1 MPDGLRRAQTTKLR
15 MNTVTAAENLTD
27 ISYLKVCK
35 LLKAPLKTLNKH
47 KTRVCLKQ
55 SGSLAL
61 KDCPV
66 RFCSHSCKPKTKYFY
81 LFKKWTDFIL
91 FLTVRGIAVGLRKQN
106 G

>member
-1 MPDGLRRAQTTKLR
+1 MYNMPDGLRRAQTTKLR
-15 MNTVTAAENLTD
+15 MNTLTAAENLTD

-66 RFCSHSCKPKTKYFY
+66 RFRSHRCNPKT
-81 LFKKWTDFIL
+81 L
-91 FLTVRGIAVGLRKQN
+91 
-106 G
+106 